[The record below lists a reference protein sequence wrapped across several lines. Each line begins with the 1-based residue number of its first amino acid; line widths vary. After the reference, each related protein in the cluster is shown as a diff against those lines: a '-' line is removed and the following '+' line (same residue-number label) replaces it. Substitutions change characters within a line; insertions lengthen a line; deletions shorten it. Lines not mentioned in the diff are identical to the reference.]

1 MSAVLGLPFDQLQL
15 FDFEDVRPE
24 VETGAQAGVLPLW
37 TESKAAL
44 IAAYLRR
51 FVNITHHGTYV
62 DGFAGP
68 QHNLTMWSAGKVV
81 AIDLLQHFFLC
92 DRKPKQLAVLEQLS
106 ALNPGRDI
114 RVVPGDFNQT
124 VDVILN
130 SGVIDDTEA
139 CFALLDQRTFECHW
153 TTVAKLAR
161 HKRGT
166 RKIEQFYFL
175 ANAWLDRALSRVSQQ
190 RARAWWGQGDW
201 EVLHTLHGIERAVL
215 VARRFR
221 EEFGYA
227 YTSYWAIYERK
238 RGRRVMYFMIHA
250 ADHERAPKLMGDAY
264 REAVGRFIH
273 AEEPELPF

>member
-1 MSAVLGLPFDQLQL
+1 MLASPFNQPPLL
-15 FDFEDVRPE
+15 DFEDLPPE
-24 VETGAQAGVLPLW
+24 LDTGANAGALPLW

-44 IAAYLRR
+44 IAGYLRR
-51 FVNITHHGTYV
+51 FVNVTHHGTYI

-68 QHNLTMWSAGKVV
+68 QHDRAMCSAGRVV

-92 DRKPKQLAVLEQLS
+92 ERKPMQIAALEELRT
-106 ALNPGRDI
+106 LNPGRDI
-114 RVVPGDFNQT
+114 RVLPGDFNQK
-124 VDVILN
+124 VDEILK
-130 SGVIDDTEA
+130 SGVINDTEA

-153 TTVAKLAR
+153 TTVAKLAN
-161 HKRGT
+161 HKHGA

-175 ANAWLDRALSRVSQQ
+175 ANAWLDRALSRVSEQ
-190 RARAWWGQGDW
+190 RARAWWGQGGW

-221 EEFGYA
+221 EEFGYSF
-227 YTSYWAIYERK
+227 TTYWAIYERK

-264 REAVGRFIH
+264 RDAVGRPTPT
-273 AEEPELPF
+273 EEPELPF